1 MIRDPSDGSVREK
14 SAPAFLG
21 SLPSGESDPAV
32 TPDCAGAGTVSGLA
46 PDHSN
51 RAKRLQESRE
61 WLQNYH
67 QEKSHAR
74 RGNHEKH
81 SQDRSSGHDQ
91 G

>member
-1 MIRDPSDGSVREK
+1 MIRDPSDGSVRETVKHRPEPLK
-14 SAPAFLG
+14 SKEVSP
-21 SLPSGESDPAV
+21 ESDVLSTA
-32 TPDCAGAGTVSGLA
+32 ASGLA

-51 RAKRLQESRE
+51 RADRLKKSRN

-74 RGNHEKH
+74 RGNNEKQ
-81 SQDRSSGHDQ
+81 SQDGSSGHNQ